1 MRIEEIIYYIGQAL
15 GIIAPALGILSYQM
29 KTPKKILLLQ
39 LINSLVFC
47 AHYLM
52 IGAITGMTLN
62 FVGAC
67 RNLVF
72 YGRNLRGSKGK
83 AAPIIFT
90 VITAV
95 VGILTWNGWYSI
107 FIFLGMVIHAFCMSF
122 SNAQNIRKSILITS
136 PLVIIYDIFTLS
148 IGGIVYETIAI
159 VSCVIGIIRH
169 CEKKNLSQNTE
180 TK

>member
-1 MRIEEIIYYIGQAL
+1 MEKEQIIFFVGQAL

-39 LINSLVFC
+39 LINSLIFC
-47 AHYLM
+47 IHYLM

-62 FVGAC
+62 FVGVC

-72 YGRNLRGSKGK
+72 YRRNLRGSKGK
-83 AAPIIFT
+83 LAPIIFT
-90 VITAV
+90 VITAI
-95 VGILTWNGWYSI
+95 VGILTWDGWYSI
-107 FIFLGMVIHAFCMSF
+107 FIFLGIVIHSFCMSF

-148 IGGIVYETIAI
+148 IGGIIYETIAI
-159 VSCVIGIIRH
+159 ASCVVGIIRH
-169 CEKKNLSQNTE
+169 RENKNVEEK
-180 TK
+180 

>member
-1 MRIEEIIYYIGQAL
+1 MEKQQIIYFIGQVL
-15 GIIAPALGILSYQM
+15 GIIAPVLGILSYQM
-29 KTPKKILLLQ
+29 KTPKKIVLLQ
-39 LINSLVFC
+39 LINSVVFC

-62 FVGAC
+62 LVGVC

-72 YGRNLRGSKGK
+72 YGRNSRGSKGK
-83 AAPIIFT
+83 LAPIIFT
-90 VITAV
+90 VITAI

-148 IGGIVYETIAI
+148 IGGIIYESIAI
-159 VSCVIGIIRH
+159 ASCVIGILRYR
-169 CEKKNLSQNTE
+169 KNKNE
-180 TK
+180 EVNNI